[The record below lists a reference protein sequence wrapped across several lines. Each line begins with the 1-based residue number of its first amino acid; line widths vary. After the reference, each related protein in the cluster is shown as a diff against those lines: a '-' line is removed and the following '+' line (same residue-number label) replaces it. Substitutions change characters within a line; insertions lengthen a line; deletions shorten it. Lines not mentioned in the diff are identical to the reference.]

1 MSLPRC
7 TSSFLVQSATT
18 SHCVAEAG
26 VQTLQRGTAAAPSPL
41 RRKSSASLS
50 SLPLLP
56 AHSLK
61 DSLDLP
67 DTPPPLWTASRSLA
81 LSVLVRR

>member
-7 TSSFLVQSATT
+7 TSSFLVQSPTT

-26 VQTLQRGTAAAPSPL
+26 VQTLQRGTAAAPSLL

-50 SLPLLP
+50 SLPVRGSLY
-56 AHSLK
+56 SLK

-67 DTPPPLWTASRSLA
+67 DTPPPMWAASR
-81 LSVLVRR
+81 